1 MATLELD
8 LQQDTSSAVSAI
20 TNLKNA
26 LMGLKSA
33 ASVAGDLK
41 SIAESI
47 RAISRTSKSNLGG
60 GFAEAARHARAA
72 TDAANEYVEVMDRFR
87 AATKQVP
94 DVVPRDPSLMGNKLI
109 YNWVSDKPA
118 VTVPYEDVT
127 EKATEAAQSVK
138 LLCDYQAQYADMR
151 DEMLGL
157 KESPSYALTVIPK
170 ASTIQDS
177 AQVYEMFSGVIRDYT
192 QSLQAAA
199 AKSAEADKIL
209 SEVTGLKGETS
220 ALSDAQERAMVAED
234 NLTKSRQRLADAT
247 RAVKEAEE
255 SRANVQSAIPGAV
268 SSLSQAEYAYIR
280 KRQAERIDKAV
291 GNAKQ
296 KASVGLGY
304 KEHESAFHGLEGTK
318 AADAVRALGEA
329 SRNSSQYVGGFQKS
343 VEGLGSVM
351 SSVGSSVLGVSRA
364 FAKFAVV
371 PAIKGVTRLAG
382 AFKDR
387 LAGSISSVLK
397 PLQKLGASIS
407 RIAMTRAIRG
417 AIMEVVKG
425 LKEGVTNLYQWSI
438 VTGGPFRATM
448 DSLATSFMYLKNS
461 IGAAA
466 SPILTALTPAIN
478 AAIDAVVTLVN
489 ALNQLFAILG
499 GALSWTKA
507 VKAPQ
512 EFAKA
517 AKGAGGAAGD
527 AADKM
532 KDFVM
537 GFDELN
543 LLSDKNKGGGG
554 GGGGGGL
561 TAEDYALMFEKAEY
575 ADWAQ
580 LMKERIENGDWEGAG
595 RVLGGRVNA
604 LVNSIDFEAI
614 GKEWATKFDNAIHF
628 MFGVVDEIDFINIGT
643 GLAQF
648 VNQFFDPNQVDWE
661 TFGAL
666 WAKQI
671 TVVIDTIFGFVD
683 NFNFENFGQSLS
695 DAFNGWFDE
704 IASRFPILAMTIDE
718 GVQGIATAI
727 DTFMNGIDWESVG
740 ETLGNFINDIDI
752 AKDVSA
758 LAGAL
763 TSAFADLAHGVASF
777 IVTIDWSEVGTAV
790 WEGLKAIDWGDLSTS
805 FWELLGGAIGA
816 AVSTVDSFLD
826 AAVEDIKKYFS
837 EKFLDIDED
846 GNVVGTH
853 FLEGIASV
861 FSDVGGWI
869 SEHVADPFLTA
880 LADALGIKDK
890 NGEPYRIGSESG
902 NSFLDGMRDTWEE
915 NKEDIGEDIKGT
927 WESAGEK
934 LDGVWGAITQKF
946 GNQWAKLKQFN
957 GDTNAEVKADSE
969 MTWYSISD
977 VINQKAEEAED
988 GVKTSWGGMNLDSSK
1003 KWDELEMLA
1012 KEKWLGIE
1020 DKVKGSAKNIKED
1033 VEEKW
1038 DFIKEHIRE
1047 AWEKLVENTHETW
1060 ENVKTKISNKW
1071 GEIRQDTSDKWESIK
1086 TVLSLAWFYIKGKAL
1101 ETWENL
1107 KSTIKEKWEQIKSDT
1122 SDKWESIKT
1131 VLSLAWFY
1139 IKGKIKENWDD
1150 FKKTISDK
1158 WEEIKKDTSEK
1169 WEAIK
1174 KAIKDKIDEA
1184 KQKIDELLKA
1194 VEPVGRTFSTV
1205 KDTVVAAVEAIGDV
1219 ISRVF
1224 GPAIDTIQNLVGAF
1238 TDLADAK
1245 REANEVKV
1253 TDTGGVSIY
1262 GGSYD
1267 GPFASGGFPTEGQ
1280 LFIAREAGPEM
1291 VGTINGTTAVANN
1304 DQIVSGISAGV
1315 QNANTA
1321 VVSAIYTLIS
1331 AVQDKDFSVS
1341 IGDDAIGRAN
1351 ARYQQSRGASVNRG
1365 AFANSY

>member
-8 LQQDTSSAVSAI
+8 LQQNIGSAESSIRSLAAALGELKRASEAATGLKELSAAAKDLGKGI
-20 TNLKNA
+20 KIKIVNNYKGTFNGVTMDAKNA
-26 LMGLKSA
+26 MSSIKEL
-33 ASVAGDLK
+33 ASVAEKPIDIAAIPEKENGSLVREVNKDVEALEKRKEILEDQGDAADKAFRLDTRQTVVG
-41 SIAESI
+41 AEGLGADRI
-47 RAISRTSKSNLGG
+47 REVLQTYVKGFQKTKASAEDATQAVNKFVSTEGQLYKFQGAVPTIEGLPSRTERLWKMAEEKRKHTNDAVFPLKVPTKASEGIEIKRKELEEQAKE
-60 GFAEAARHARAA
+60 AEAATKAVEKFTEAYDNAMKSMSGKGDEGKALR
-72 TDAANEYVEVMDRFR
+72 EVMYSASNIPKPLRMASEAVQGALGTFSKLGSAAKDTTGAFGKLVN
-87 AATKQVP
+87 ATKLV
-94 DVVPRDPSLMGNKLI
+94 GG
-109 YNWVSDKPA
+109 A
-118 VTVPYEDVT
+118 V
-127 EKATEAAQSVK
+127 
-138 LLCDYQAQYADMR
+138 
-151 DEMLGL
+151 LG
-157 KESPSYALTVIPK
+157 A
-170 ASTIQDS
+170 
-177 AQVYEMFSGVIRDYT
+177 
-192 QSLQAAA
+192 
-199 AKSAEADKIL
+199 
-209 SEVTGLKGETS
+209 
-220 ALSDAQERAMVAED
+220 
-234 NLTKSRQRLADAT
+234 TKSFAGFTVA
-247 RAVKEAEE
+247 
-255 SRANVQSAIPGAV
+255 
-268 SSLSQAEYAYIR
+268 
-280 KRQAERIDKAV
+280 
-291 GNAKQ
+291 
-296 KASVGLGY
+296 ASI
-304 KEHESAFHGLEGTK
+304 
-318 AADAVRALGEA
+318 
-329 SRNSSQYVGGFQKS
+329 
-343 VEGLGSVM
+343 M
-351 SSVGSSVLGVSRA
+351 
-364 FAKFAVV
+364 
-371 PAIKGVTRLAG
+371 GVTRLAS
-382 AFKDR
+382 AFKDK
-387 LAGSISSVLK
+387 LAGSIQNVLK
-397 PLQKLGASIS
+397 PLQKLRSSIA
-407 RIAMTRAIRG
+407 RIAMTRAIRA

-461 IGAAA
+461 IGAAV

-478 AAIDAVVTLVN
+478 AAIDAIVTLVN
-489 ALNQLFAILG
+489 ALNQLFSILG

-517 AKGAGGAAGD
+517 AKGAGGAAKD

-543 LLSDKNKGGGG
+543 LLHHKNSGGGG
-554 GGGGGGL
+554 GGGGNKL

-628 MFGVVDEIDFINIGT
+628 MFGVIDEIDFINIGT

-666 WAKQI
+666 WAKRI
-671 TVVIDTIFGFVD
+671 TVLIDTIFGFID
-683 NFNFENFGQSLS
+683 NFDFENFGQSLS
-695 DAFNGWFDE
+695 NFFNGWFDE
-704 IASRFPILAMTIDE
+704 IASRLPVLAMTINE
-718 GVQGIATAI
+718 GVQGISTAI
-727 DTFMNGIDWESVG
+727 DTFMNGIDWGGIG
-740 ETLGNFINDIDI
+740 ETLGEFINDLDLVEG
-752 AKDVSA
+752 VSS
-758 LAGAL
+758 LVGSL
-763 TSAFADLAHGVASF
+763 SSAFADLAHGVASF
-777 IVTIDWSEVGTAV
+777 IITIDWSEVGTAV
-790 WEGLKAIDWGDLSTS
+790 WEGLKAIDWDDLATN
-805 FWELLGGAIGA
+805 FFELFGGAIGA

-1047 AWEKLVENTHETW
+1047 AWENLKENTHETW
-1060 ENVKTKISNKW
+1060 ENIKTKISDKW
-1071 GEIRQDTSDKWESIK
+1071 GEIKQSTIEKWEQIK
-1086 TVLSLAWFYIKGKAL
+1086 TSLSVTWHYIKGKAL

-1107 KSTIKEKWEQIKSDT
+1107 KATIKEKWESIKSDT
-1122 SDKWESIKT
+1122 SDKWETIKT
-1131 VLSLAWFY
+1131 VLSLAWFH

-1158 WEEIKKDTSEK
+1158 WAEISKDTSEK
-1169 WEAIK
+1169 WESIK

-1184 KQKIDELLKA
+1184 KKKIDDFVKSVEPISSAFNTAREAVEKA
-1194 VEPVGRTFSTV
+1194 V
-1205 KDTVVAAVEAIGDV
+1205 KAIGD
-1219 ISRVF
+1219 IIDKIF
-1224 GPAIDTIQNLVGAF
+1224 GPAIDTIQRLVGAF
-1238 TDLADAK
+1238 EDLADAK
-1245 REANEVKV
+1245 REANEVKY

-1280 LFIAREAGPEM
+1280 LFLAREAGPEM
-1291 VGTINGTTAVANN
+1291 VGTINGSTAVANN
-1304 DQIVSGISAGV
+1304 DQIVQGITSGV

-1331 AVQDKDFSVS
+1331 AVNDKDFTVA
-1341 IGDDAIGRAN
+1341 IGDDDIGRAN